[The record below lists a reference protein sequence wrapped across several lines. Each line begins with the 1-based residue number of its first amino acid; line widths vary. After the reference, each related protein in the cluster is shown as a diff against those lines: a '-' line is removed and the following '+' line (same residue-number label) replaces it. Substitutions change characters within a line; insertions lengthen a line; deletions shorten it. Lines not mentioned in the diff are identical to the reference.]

1 MSDQMKKLKML
12 VAIIEAKMVEE
23 RSARQLAV
31 TNKIGRRVNR
41 QLQKH
46 ILRMDMGQI

>member
-1 MSDQMKKLKML
+1 MSDQIKKLKKL
-12 VAIIEAKMVEE
+12 VVIVESKMVEE

-31 TNKIGRRVNR
+31 TNKIVRRVNR

>member
-12 VAIIEAKMVEE
+12 TAIIEAKMVEE
-23 RSARQLAV
+23 SPARQKSV
-31 TNKIGRRVNR
+31 TNKIVRRVSR

-46 ILRMDMGQI
+46 ILRLDMGKI